1 MLKLNLRRFAVAVLS
16 AAVGLSSAVSV
27 AQPTPRTA
35 PPRKDTTRSNDEKPA
50 ADSRAGG
57 ALSVDADPIEGAEV
71 IDRADIDAEATDGD
85 LEPRVGI
92 TRPGAAVD
100 LDEDALKAAFSGMVT
115 GVSADRITVQ
125 LGPPRVPIATEQVF
139 KVSTR
144 TPVMING
151 QKAQLAGVKKGQFV
165 RIITMPGDPEAAAR
179 IVVATPPSAR
189 NGNARTV
196 KTPGTPQNRPP
207 RSEPAVAVT
216 PPPLSEDEDP
226 HFDVFPDKDSAPA
239 KRGPQGEQSGAP
251 VRERMV
257 QGDEEAVLP
266 LGIEVYGP
274 GEGALVTEMLAQGP
288 ASRSGVQIGDFLT
301 QVNHKPVGDPENIEQ
316 LMADTAN
323 ENGAVVLTLMRN
335 GEQLEVTVEPDQLAE
350 GSLTNQTAIAAAL
363 EPLGIT
369 VPVGRIATPA
379 VGGGVLPGAVTT
391 GAVAPAAVFPL
402 GGTVSDFAGGG
413 ALLSGQS
420 GQLIGG
426 LQPNDVITSANGQ
439 PIRTGDDL
447 IRALKSGAGDFALTV
462 NRNGQVGTINVPRS
476 AFIQAA
482 TQRTGAQRATGTL
495 SGTTATTESGPL
507 QRATG
512 TLNGVVGTDQ
522 GVRDALNPNNNIA
535 PRGRQ
540 QQRITPQNNGIN
552 PAVRG
557 AAAQNAAARAAAAQ
571 GNAAATGTG
580 ITGGAATGGAATGG
594 TATGGAA
601 TGGAATGGTT
611 ANPR

>member
-1 MLKLNLRRFAVAVLS
+1 MLKLNVRRFAAAVLS
-16 AAVGLSSAVSV
+16 AAVGLSSAVSF
-27 AQPTPRTA
+27 AQPTERTA

-85 LEPRVGI
+85 LEPRVGVA
-92 TRPGAAVD
+92 RPGAVD

-189 NGNARTV
+189 NASARTAS
-196 KTPGTPQNRPP
+196 TQSAPQNRPP

-216 PPPLSEDEDP
+216 PPPQSEDQDP
-226 HFDVFPDKDSAPA
+226 HFDVFPDKNSAPA
-239 KRGPQGEQSGAP
+239 KRGPQGEQPGAP
-251 VRERMV
+251 DRERMV

-301 QVNHKPVGDPENIEQ
+301 QVNQKPIGDPENIEQ
-316 LMADTAN
+316 LMAEGAN

-369 VPVGRIATPA
+369 MPVGRIATP
-379 VGGGVLPGAVTT
+379 VIGGGVVPGAVTT
-391 GAVAPAAVFPL
+391 GAATTGAVAPGGFFPL

-420 GQLIGG
+420 GQLVGG
-426 LQPNDVITSANGQ
+426 LQPNDVITSVNGQ

-447 IRALKSGAGDFALTV
+447 IRALKSGGGDFALTV

-476 AFIQAA
+476 SLLQAA

-495 SGTTATTESGPL
+495 SGTTAATPSGPL

-522 GVRDALNPNNNIA
+522 SVNEALNPNSNVV
-535 PRGRQ
+535 PQGSP
-540 QQRITPQNNGIN
+540 QQRISPQGNAIN
-552 PAVRG
+552 PAARA
-557 AAAQNAAARAAAAQ
+557 AAAQNASARAAAAQ

-580 ITGGAATGGAATGG
+580 ITGGAATGG

-601 TGGAATGGTT
+601 TGGAATGGAT